1 MCVLT
6 TVTAASP
13 PATEREPGGVGE
25 VVLDVDDDERRE
37 GVVKPSWES
46 YPTTSEVTFIDIY
59 TGFVY
64 DASTIE
70 SVPSRTHTEPSA
82 MPARSSSPA
91 LLWMVFVALAFAWGS
106 SYFFIKVGIESG
118 LQPLTLVAWRL
129 TIGILG
135 LLVLLRPTRSR
146 VSREW
151 RVLARIAVMGIFYV
165 AVPFMLITWA
175 EQSIGSALATILQA
189 LTPLFALVIAAL
201 VLEEEPVTI
210 NKLGGLVLGFGGAV
224 VILARHLTP

>member
-1 MCVLT
+1 MCW
-6 TVTAASP
+6 TVTAASAP
-13 PATEREPGGVGE
+13 PPTGPASA
-25 VVLDVDDDERRE
+25 VVNVDDDERRE
-37 GVVKPSWES
+37 GSGHPAN
-46 YPTTSEVTFIDIY
+46 PTDEVTGIDIY

-70 SVPSRTHTEPSA
+70 PAHLERTRS
-82 MPARSSSPA
+82 PARCRPI
-91 LLWMVFVALAFAWGS
+91 LLASTPDGPRRPGFAWGS

-175 EQSIGSALATILQA
+175 ERSIGSALATILQA

-210 NKLGGLVLGFGGAV
+210 NKLAPRPGFGGAA
-224 VILARHLTP
+224 ILARHRHP